1 LTDSIVSARVF
12 TQPSEPLDAEEL
24 RLTEVRD
31 DLVRVRLRASGV
43 CHSDLHVAA
52 GEWKVDGP
60 LVLGHEGAGVVEAVG
75 PGVRDVRPGD
85 HVILSW
91 FAPCRRCEQCARGR
105 AWLCTGTKA
114 LDNVLPDGT
123 TGFFRRDGTPV
134 RAFLGLGTFAEKTVV
149 PESAAVPI
157 PTDIPFPVAA
167 LIGCAVTTGVGA
179 VTNTA
184 RVRPGD
190 TAVLLGCGGVGQAI
204 LLGLSLVGANTI
216 IAVDLS
222 DERLAH
228 SHALGA
234 THILRGDDP
243 DLAERVR
250 AITGGGAEHAFEA
263 IGLPGTIELLPQ
275 LVGRGGQAVVVGMP
289 AEGVQVAFD
298 PFDLADQGKRILGCN
313 YGSSVPSV
321 DFPRLARLYASGR
334 LPLDRLVGRTIMLDA
349 VDEALEDLRRAVGL
363 RTLITQTSSYPDVP
377 V

>member
-1 LTDSIVSARVF
+1 MAPDSDTSVKARVF
-12 TQPSEPLDAEEL
+12 IRPGEPLAAEEL
-24 RLTEVRD
+24 DLTEVRG

-52 GEWKVDGP
+52 GEWTTDVP
-60 LVLGHEGAGVVEAVG
+60 LVLGHEGAGVVQAVG
-75 PGVRDVRPGD
+75 PGVRDVRTGD

-91 FAPCRRCEQCARGR
+91 FASCRRCEQCARGR

-123 TGFFRRDGTPV
+123 TSFFRQDGTPV

-157 PTDIPFPVAA
+157 PEDVPFPVAA

-190 TAVLLGCGGVGQAI
+190 TAVVLGCGGVGQAI

-228 SHALGA
+228 SRTLGA

-275 LVGRGGQAVVVGMP
+275 LVGRG
-289 AEGVQVAFD
+289 
-298 PFDLADQGKRILGCN
+298 
-313 YGSSVPSV
+313 
-321 DFPRLARLYASGR
+321 
-334 LPLDRLVGRTIMLDA
+334 
-349 VDEALEDLRRAVGL
+349 
-363 RTLITQTSSYPDVP
+363 
-377 V
+377 

>member
-1 LTDSIVSARVF
+1 LTDHTVSARVF
-12 TQPSEPLDAEEL
+12 TRPRELLAAEEL
-24 RLTEVRD
+24 RLTEVRE

-52 GEWKVDGP
+52 GEWTADGP

-123 TGFFRRDGTPV
+123 TSFFRRDGTPV
-134 RAFLGLGTFAEKTVV
+134 RAFLGLGTFAEATVV

-157 PTDIPFPVAA
+157 PEDIPFPVAA

-184 RVRPGD
+184 RVPPGD
-190 TAVLLGCGGVGQAI
+190 TAVVLGCGGVGQAI
-204 LLGLSLVGANTI
+204 LLGLSLIGADTI

-222 DERLAH
+222 DERLAL
-228 SHALGA
+228 SRTLGA
-234 THILRGDDP
+234 THVLRGDDP
-243 DLAERVR
+243 NLAGHVR

-263 IGLPGTIELLPQ
+263 IGSPTTIELLPQ
-275 LVGRGGQAVVVGMP
+275 LVARGGQAVVVGMP
-289 AEGVQVAFD
+289 AEGVRVVFD
-298 PFDLADQGKRILGCN
+298 PFDLADGGKRILGCN

-334 LPLDRLVGRTIMLDA
+334 LALDSLVGQTITLDA

-363 RTLITQTSSYPDVP
+363 RTVITQTTSYPQVRA
-377 V
+377 